1 MPLKAAE
8 EKRHRKLLA
17 GIFSHT
23 IPLKVR
29 EIMVFKGG
37 DSYPVCPN
45 CGITIGREYVNFCD
59 RCGQR
64 LSWKRFDFADVRY
77 IGNEK

>member
-1 MPLKAAE
+1 MKTTA
-8 EKRHRKLLA
+8 EKRHKKLLT
-17 GIFSHT
+17 GIFSHMM
-23 IPLKVR
+23 PLKVR

-45 CGITIGREYVNFCD
+45 CGVTIGREYVNFCD

-64 LSWKRFDFADVRY
+64 LSWAGFDFADVRY
-77 IGNEK
+77 LGNEK